1 MEISDAIKYVGVD
14 DAEMDLFE
22 SQYHTPDGMCYNSY
36 VILDEKV
43 AVMDTVDIRKTDE
56 WMENLKT
63 ALAGRTPDYVV
74 IQHLEPDHSGSLSIF
89 FKAYPETT
97 VVASQKAIQFIGQ
110 FFEHLEF
117 KSIAVTEGDT
127 LNLGQHCLHFVTAPM
142 VHWPEVIVSYES
154 TEQVLFSADGFG
166 KFGVYE
172 ADADDW
178 ACEARRYYF
187 NICGKYGNNVA
198 SLLKKTKD
206 EVADI
211 KSDFNFTVTEI
222 THYTEAEIN
231 QELFDKV
238 LGKDAVKSEA
248 DFKEKIKED
257 IKKTLVDDADYKF
270 AQDARKALIK
280 KNEKVAFPEAFLKR
294 WALTTN
300 KDLTQEKLDADFS
313 AMLDELKWHLVQE
326 KIAKE
331 NDIKVEDGDIEE
343 FAKKVAKSQ
352 FAQYG
357 MTNVPDEILSG
368 YVADMKKDQKAI
380 QNMVN
385 GVINEKINGIIKNAA
400 KLDEKEI
407 SLDDFNKLLQ
417 DEK

>member
-89 FKAYPETT
+89 LKAYPETT

-117 KSIAVTEGDT
+117 RSIAVKEGDT

-198 SLLKKTKD
+198 SLLKKASTLT
-206 EVADI
+206 I
-211 KSDFNFTVTEI
+211 KKILPLHGPILEGEKMVEALRLYTLWC
-222 THYTEAEIN
+222 HYEPEAEGI
-231 QELFDKV
+231 LV
-238 LGKDAVKSEA
+238 AHASIHGGT
-248 DFKEKIKED
+248 KECAERIVE
-257 IKKTLVDDADYKF
+257 
-270 AQDARKALIK
+270 
-280 KNEKVAFPEAFLKR
+280 
-294 WALTTN
+294 
-300 KDLTQEKLDADFS
+300 
-313 AMLDELKWHLVQE
+313 MLR
-326 KIAKE
+326 AK
-331 NDIKVEDGDIEE
+331 G
-343 FAKKVAKSQ
+343 AKKVSVFDLCRDDMAEAIEDAFK
-352 FAQYG
+352 YG
-357 MTNVPDEILSG
+357 KLVLAAASYDGDVFPPMHFFLHKLILKG
-368 YVADMKKDQKAI
+368 YRNRKV
-380 QNMVN
+380 
-385 GVINEKINGIIKNAA
+385 GIIENGTWAPSAGKAMNALLA
-400 KLDEKEI
+400 QMKDIEIVEPLVTIKSRMKESDI
-407 SLDDFNKLLQ
+407 PALEALAQAML
-417 DEK
+417 

>member
-89 FKAYPETT
+89 LKAYPETT

-198 SLLKKTKD
+198 SLLKKASTLTIQKILPLHGPILAGD
-206 EVADI
+206 KMVEALRLY
-211 KSDFNFTVTEI
+211 TLWC
-222 THYTEAEIN
+222 HYEPEAEGI
-231 QELFDKV
+231 LV
-238 LGKDAVKSEA
+238 AHASIHGGT
-248 DFKEKIKED
+248 KECAERIAE
-257 IKKTLVDDADYKF
+257 
-270 AQDARKALIK
+270 
-280 KNEKVAFPEAFLKR
+280 
-294 WALTTN
+294 
-300 KDLTQEKLDADFS
+300 
-313 AMLDELKWHLVQE
+313 MLR
-326 KIAKE
+326 AK
-331 NDIKVEDGDIEE
+331 G
-343 FAKKVAKSQ
+343 AKKVSVFDLCRDDMAEAIEDAFK
-352 FAQYG
+352 YG
-357 MTNVPDEILSG
+357 KLVLAAASYDGDVFPPMHFFLHKLILKG
-368 YVADMKKDQKAI
+368 YRNRKV
-380 QNMVN
+380 
-385 GVINEKINGIIKNAA
+385 GIIENGTWAPSAGKAMNALLA
-400 KLDEKEI
+400 QMKDIEIVEPLVTIKSRMKESDI
-407 SLDDFNKLLQ
+407 PALEALAQAML
-417 DEK
+417 